1 VLKNFFLCFYFI
13 KIHLQGDRKIVFLQN
28 NIKKIDMMT
37 VEEVVALVEGQIV
50 GGAQFKD
57 QQVECV
63 FASDLMSDV
72 LTLRNEKSLMLMTG
86 LCNLQAI
93 RTCEMSDIC
102 IVLFV
107 RGKKVTPE
115 MIELAEDNEMVLI
128 ETNFSMFKSSGILYG
143 AGIPPIY

>member
-1 VLKNFFLCFYFI
+1 
-13 KIHLQGDRKIVFLQN
+13 
-28 NIKKIDMMT
+28 MT
-37 VEEVVALVEGQIV
+37 VEEVASLVNGKIV

-72 LTLRNEKSLMLMTG
+72 LTLKNDNNLMLMTG

-93 RTCEMSDIC
+93 RTCEMSDIG
-102 IVLFV
+102 IILFV

-115 MIELAEDNEMVLI
+115 MLDLAEDNEMVLI
-128 ETNFSMFKSSGILYG
+128 ETAFSMFKSSGILYG